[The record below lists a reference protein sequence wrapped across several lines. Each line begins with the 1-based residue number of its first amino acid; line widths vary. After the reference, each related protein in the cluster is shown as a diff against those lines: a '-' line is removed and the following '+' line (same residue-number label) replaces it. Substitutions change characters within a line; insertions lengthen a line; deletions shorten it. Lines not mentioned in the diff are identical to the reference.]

1 VVFRPDGTSHEVDRS
16 GKVTV
21 AVFGGF
27 FDLCSPPLA
36 IGEGSWTYTDSGSFG
51 NRVSLFVHTFRAQV
65 TDQSGERHHILIR
78 YHFHF
83 DPSTGEEREL
93 VNDFEFK

>member
-27 FDLCSPPLA
+27 FDLCSPLA
-36 IGEGSWTYTDSGSFG
+36 IGEGGWTFTDSGSFG
-51 NRVSLFVHTFRAQV
+51 SRMSLFVHTLRAQV
-65 TDQSGERHHILIR
+65 TDQSGARHHILIR